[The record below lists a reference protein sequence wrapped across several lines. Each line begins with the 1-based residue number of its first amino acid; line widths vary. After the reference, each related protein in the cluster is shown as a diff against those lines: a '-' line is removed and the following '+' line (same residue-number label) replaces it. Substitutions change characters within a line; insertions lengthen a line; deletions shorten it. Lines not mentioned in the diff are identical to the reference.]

1 MMAAEAPTIN
11 LTYAI
16 DQLRAERDILRR
28 LIETTGET
36 GELVR
41 RRDQVEDQ
49 LIGAL
54 IARRRR
60 MREEDR

>member
-1 MMAAEAPTIN
+1 MMAVEAPSIN
-11 LTYAI
+11 LTDAI
-16 DQLRAERDILRR
+16 DQLRAERDLLRR
-28 LIETTGET
+28 LIETTGEAD
-36 GELVR
+36 ELVR
-41 RRDQVEDQ
+41 RLVAVEDM